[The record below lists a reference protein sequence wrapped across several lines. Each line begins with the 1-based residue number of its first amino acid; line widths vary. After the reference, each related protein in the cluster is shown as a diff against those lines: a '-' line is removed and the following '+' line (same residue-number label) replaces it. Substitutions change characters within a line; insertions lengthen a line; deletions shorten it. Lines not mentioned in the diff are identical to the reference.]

1 MALNDFPIRI
11 IDLDEIT
18 DGMDHEELIDHV
30 LDDEAFYLLLS
41 AVDSR
46 NCEDFLKICL
56 SWEEKFID
64 IWEER
69 IERFTRDFKEAMSA
83 RLNVGHN

>member
-1 MALNDFPIRI
+1 MALNDFLIRI

-18 DGMDHEELIDHV
+18 DGIDHEGLIDHV

-56 SWEEKFID
+56 S
-64 IWEER
+64 
-69 IERFTRDFKEAMSA
+69 
-83 RLNVGHN
+83 